1 MKNQLQTLGF
11 IVLKFWQLRDE
22 EQEVHNGKIRQ
33 ALRRDVDLKGA
44 D

>member
-11 IVLKFWQLRDE
+11 IVLQFWQLCDE

-33 ALRRDVDLKGA
+33 TLCRDVDLKVA
-44 D
+44 N